1 MDGSGILAG
10 MTKSLPLSLIAAL
23 GENRVIGV
31 DNSMPWHLPGD
42 FKYFKA
48 TTLGKPII
56 MGRKTWDSLGRPL
69 PGRLNIVVSRQADL
83 VLEGAEVYPSL
94 EAAVVRAEE
103 WAKEQGVDEVM
114 LIGGAQLYAQGL
126 AQADRLYLTRVAL
139 SPEGDAWFPEFDLK
153 PVEVGVQYPESG
165 GRRQAGVQLR
175 GVGKGLKA
183 SRASSLPQWVCGEY
197 TDCVNTTIPVGA
209 ELARDEASSGAEDL
223 SLSQLRMLIRIQQ
236 RFIRLLHDLAGN
248 RPGRDRTTH
257 VQRRTTHINQRLNRN
272 QQRHQ

>member
-1 MDGSGILAG
+1 MGGSGILAD

-83 VLEGAEVYPSL
+83 LLEGAEVFSSL

-103 WAKEQGVDEVM
+103 WAKAQGVDELM

-139 SPEGDAWFPEFDLK
+139 SPQGDAWFPEFDQQQWKLVSNVENPAVDDK
-153 PVEVGVQYPESG
+153 PAYSFEVWE
-165 GRRQAGVQLR
+165 
-175 GVGKGLKA
+175 KA
-183 SRASSLPQWVCGEY
+183 
-197 TDCVNTTIPVGA
+197 
-209 ELARDEASSGAEDL
+209 
-223 SLSQLRMLIRIQQ
+223 
-236 RFIRLLHDLAGN
+236 
-248 RPGRDRTTH
+248 
-257 VQRRTTHINQRLNRN
+257 
-272 QQRHQ
+272 

>member
-1 MDGSGILAG
+1 MIEEHNRCGAYRGKRGSGILAG

-69 PGRLNIVVSRQADL
+69 PGRLNIVVSRQTDL

-103 WAKEQGVDEVM
+103 WAKAQGVDELM

-126 AQADRLYLTRVAL
+126 ADADRLYLTRVAL
-139 SPEGDAWFPEFDLK
+139 SPEGDAWFPEFDLHQWKLVSNVENPAVEDK
-153 PVEVGVQYPESG
+153 PAYNFEVWE
-165 GRRQAGVQLR
+165 
-175 GVGKGLKA
+175 
-183 SRASSLPQWVCGEY
+183 RA
-197 TDCVNTTIPVGA
+197 
-209 ELARDEASSGAEDL
+209 
-223 SLSQLRMLIRIQQ
+223 
-236 RFIRLLHDLAGN
+236 
-248 RPGRDRTTH
+248 
-257 VQRRTTHINQRLNRN
+257 
-272 QQRHQ
+272 